1 METRNVTLLVGNRTY
16 NLVTSLGDEKLN
28 EVATL
33 LHDVVSTTDARMLQ
47 DERLFLASLQLA
59 SSLVTISAKLDDL
72 TNCEEIS
79 PDQGARL

>member
-72 TNCEEIS
+72 TNREEIS